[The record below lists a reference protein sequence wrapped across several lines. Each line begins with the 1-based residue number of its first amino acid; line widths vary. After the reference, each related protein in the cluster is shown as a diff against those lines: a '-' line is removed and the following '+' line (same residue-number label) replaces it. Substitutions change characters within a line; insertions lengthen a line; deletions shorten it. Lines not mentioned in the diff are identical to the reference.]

1 LTSAGAPNGDRWFSF
16 HRASSNVSSGLARY
30 SADGQWQFF
39 TPDNSPITKFFNLYA
54 KFLKNIFGMGT
65 HKDFFLS
72 REEIKAAIPTSRES
86 DVTANEQLL
95 IERIFE
101 FDQKKIKDIL
111 RPLIE
116 VIAIEETKTVKE
128 GLKLI
133 IESGH
138 SRLPVYRERI
148 DNIVGLLVAF
158 DCLKAE
164 DLQKPIHQLMQPA
177 FFVPESKN
185 AEELLDELKSK
196 PMAIAVNEF
205 GGAEGIITQEDVVEE
220 IVGEIDD
227 EHDTDDDSAFI
238 RSQGDS
244 FIVKALTPVED
255 FNAYFQATLS
265 DERADTVGGL
275 VMMELGRLPKG
286 GETVDLDRFH
296 FRVLR
301 ADNRRIHLL
310 ETSLHDGRE
319 AAPPITENS

>member
-1 LTSAGAPNGDRWFSF
+1 MNDERAESSHKSWLERLSSALMGEPKDRDELMALLRDAQQRELLDADSF
-16 HRASSNVSSGLARY
+16 KMMEGVMKVSETQVRDVMIPRAQMVVLEH
-30 SADGQWQFF
+30 DW
-39 TPDNSPITKFFNLYA
+39 NLERLIA
-54 KFLKNIFGMGT
+54 
-65 HKDFFLS
+65 
-72 REEIKAAIPTSRES
+72 EI
-86 DVTANEQLL
+86 V
-95 IERIFE
+95 
-101 FDQKKIKDIL
+101 
-111 RPLIE
+111 
-116 VIAIEETKTVKE
+116 
-128 GLKLI
+128 
-133 IESGH
+133 ESGH
-138 SRLPVYRERI
+138 SRLPVI
-148 DNIVGLLVAF
+148 DESKDNVIGILIVKDLLSHAF
-158 DCLKAE
+158 DRRE
-164 DLQKPIHQLMQPA
+164 DFDLRALLRPA
-177 FFVPESKN
+177 KYIPESKRLN
-185 AEELLDELKSK
+185 ILLKEFRGNRLH
-196 PMAIAVNEF
+196 MAIVVDEY
-205 GGAEGIITQEDVVEE
+205 GGVAGLITIEDVLEE